1 MRVPSRDEALKA
13 SMSALVADM
22 GMLTGLTVCYG
33 TGQDAVIHST
43 GLRQEVLYDG
53 GFVEAPLPI
62 ASDTIYDIASLTKV
76 FTLVSVLQLMER
88 SQIREGD
95 DIAALDPRFL
105 HLEGC
110 SVADTLCYLAC
121 LRTPQR
127 VDAQM
132 DAAQARAMV
141 FETRR
146 VPLQGDRLYSDMNA
160 LVMKYV
166 VEAVSG
172 MPFADYLQQQVFA
185 PAGMKET
192 WARVPA
198 ERQQNLMNYN
208 YEHRIINGAYSL
220 IADAQV
226 GSPHDP
232 KARLLRT
239 DQDPVSG
246 HAGLFATAGDMVR
259 FAQALLSGRLLSR
272 DSLTNI
278 GINRTGFLLPDG
290 SYRQFL
296 GQLVFTRSPIQRFS
310 EVPEWMGLRAFG
322 ISGYTGNHFALDP
335 DAGVFDIVLGNRCHN
350 RLSQVIPQADATAL
364 GLQADGSGTVLWPDG
379 RQVRSS
385 FGFIHQKDRMLHN
398 PVRDCLLARGWLS
411 S

>member
-1 MRVPSRDEALKA
+1 MKQRADEALRA
-13 SMSALVADM
+13 SMDTLVGDM

-33 TGQDAVIHST
+33 TGEDAVTHST

-88 SQIREGD
+88 GQIREGD

-110 SVADTLCYLAC
+110 SVADTLSYLAC
-121 LRTPQR
+121 LKTPER
-127 VDAQM
+127 VDAQA
-132 DAAQARAMV
+132 DAATAEYMV
-141 FETRR
+141 FQTRQ
-146 VPLQGDRLYSDMNA
+146 VPHEGERLYSDMNA
-160 LVMKYV
+160 LVLKYV
-166 VEAVSG
+166 VAAVSG
-172 MPFADYLQQQVFA
+172 MSFWDYLQRHVLA
-185 PAGMKET
+185 PAGMQET

-198 ERQQNLMNYN
+198 ARARDLMNYN
-208 YEHRIINGAYSL
+208 YEHRIMKGAYSL
-220 IADAQV
+220 IGDAQP

-232 KARLLRT
+232 KARLLGT
-239 DQDPVSG
+239 DRDPVSG

-259 FAQALLSGRLLSR
+259 FAQALLTGRLIKR
-272 DSLTNI
+272 ESLQNI
-278 GINRTGFLLPDG
+278 GINRTGYLLKDG

-335 DAGVFDIVLGNRCHN
+335 DRGVFDLILGNRCHN
-350 RLSQVIPQADATAL
+350 RLSQVMPAEDSAAL
-364 GLQADGSGTVLWPDG
+364 GLSDNGSGSVSWPDG

-398 PVRDCLLARGWLS
+398 PVRDCMLARGWLKP
-411 S
+411 